1 MKEEFYKLRGTD
13 FIPIIGI
20 INHLERCPMEE
31 YNNKISSRLTNAG
44 LMLYNF
50 AVIPGAVVASGL
62 LELLLKN

>member
-1 MKEEFYKLRGTD
+1 MKKDYKLKLSD
-13 FIPIIGI
+13 FIPIVGM
-20 INHLERCPMEE
+20 INHLERCPQEE

-50 AVIPGAVVASGL
+50 AVIPDAVVVLGL